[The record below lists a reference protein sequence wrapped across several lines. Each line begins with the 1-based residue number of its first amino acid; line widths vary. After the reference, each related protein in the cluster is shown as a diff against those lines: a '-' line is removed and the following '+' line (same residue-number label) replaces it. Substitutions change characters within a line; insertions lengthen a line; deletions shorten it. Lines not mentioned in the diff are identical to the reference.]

1 MTPLSLDTVAETTK
15 ARKRAEEDW
24 RKAIRYAARHSS
36 LRTVATF
43 AGVSHARVAQI
54 VKEES

>member
-1 MTPLSLDTVAETTK
+1 MTALTSLAAKTE
-15 ARKRAEEDW
+15 ARKRSDEEW
-24 RKAIRYAARHSS
+24 REAVKQATRKHS

-54 VKEES
+54 VKEEH